1 MADSKGAVEES
12 VDIFNMRK
20 RKMAKRVF
28 VHAYAAGNLG
38 DDLLI
43 KILCERYPKV
53 KFRMIA
59 DAKYRHY
66 YSEIKN
72 LKVYSPT
79 DRIAVMTDKMLK
91 KIKNIERGFWKI
103 LVKSADVTV
112 HIGGSVFVQHLEDY
126 SGAFRLDETLQR
138 LSKKIVVMGANFGP
152 YTNEM
157 YYQQYHDLFERYE
170 SVSFRDTYSAGL
182 FHDLSNV
189 IYAPDIAFNLK
200 VKENSIAKKKVLFSI
215 IDLKSRGGKFPI
227 NQYTCEYENFLVKM
241 IKRYMQDGYEIELL
255 SFCCMEGDEEAI
267 KELIG
272 KLNPEEKKKV
282 VASGYKGDL
291 DECIQKIA
299 ESEIVI
305 ATRFHAVILG
315 WLFGKKV
322 FPIIYSQKTKKVLND
337 MNVSFCMTMEEIKS
351 MDVNRVIQQIKE
363 SKVISLDKTVK
374 MAEKNF
380 DALDK
385 VLQ

>member
-1 MADSKGAVEES
+1 
-12 VDIFNMRK
+12 
-20 RKMAKRVF
+20 
-28 VHAYAAGNLG
+28 
-38 DDLLI
+38 
-43 KILCERYPKV
+43 
-53 KFRMIA
+53 
-59 DAKYRHY
+59 
-66 YSEIKN
+66 
-72 LKVYSPT
+72 
-79 DRIAVMTDKMLK
+79 
-91 KIKNIERGFWKI
+91 
-103 LVKSADVTV
+103 
-112 HIGGSVFVQHLEDY
+112 
-126 SGAFRLDETLQR
+126 
-138 LSKKIVVMGANFGP
+138 
-152 YTNEM
+152 
-157 YYQQYHDLFERYE
+157 
-170 SVSFRDTYSAGL
+170 
-182 FHDLSNV
+182 
-189 IYAPDIAFNLK
+189 
-200 VKENSIAKKKVLFSI
+200 
-215 IDLKSRGGKFPI
+215 
-227 NQYTCEYENFLVKM
+227 
-241 IKRYMQDGYEIELL
+241 MQDGYEIELL